1 MIPNE
6 GVNRKLKSSARIRRC
21 PNRVFFFQ
29 GLDDA
34 KGAIVND
41 KLAVVLASGD
51 PHVLEMGLMYARN
64 AAKQGWMS
72 DVQVFLF
79 GPSETQVATDP
90 ALREMAEL
98 MISEGLIPVACKYC
112 SDKYS
117 VSDLLEKMGCEIDYV
132 GAPISDAIKA
142 GYVPMV
148 W

>member
-1 MIPNE
+1 M
-6 GVNRKLKSSARIRRC
+6 
-21 PNRVFFFQ
+21 
-29 GLDDA
+29 
-34 KGAIVND
+34 ND
-41 KLAVVLASGD
+41 KLVVILASGD
-51 PHVLEMGLMYARN
+51 PRVLEMGLMYARN

-72 DVQVFLF
+72 DVKLFLF

-90 ALREMAEL
+90 ALREMAKTVIE
-98 MISEGLIPVACKYC
+98 EGLVPVACKHC

-117 VSDLLEKMGCEIDYV
+117 VSELLDKIGCDIEYV

>member
-1 MIPNE
+1 M
-6 GVNRKLKSSARIRRC
+6 
-21 PNRVFFFQ
+21 
-29 GLDDA
+29 
-34 KGAIVND
+34 ND
-41 KLAVVLASGD
+41 KLAVILASGD
-51 PHVLEMGLMYARN
+51 PRVLEMGVMYARN

-72 DVQVFLF
+72 DVKVFLF

-90 ALREMAEL
+90 ALRETIET
-98 MISEGLIPVACKYC
+98 MIEEGLVPVACKYC

-117 VSDLLEKMGCEIDYV
+117 VSELLDKLGCDIEYV